1 MRQNTDLLVVET
13 NLGTRLVTGY
23 ASVKII
29 SRTNRGDSNMATC
42 FGAVRPLGQLRVFNI
57 IVCNVRKQQVCNRN
71 YTKRARKKKRTIQE
85 EGKLDIGGILSGSG
99 ASWSASSG
107 NKLVPGNDTTTNK
120 SLQDTAVKGWQSS
133 KERTSLL
140 RKGEKRWAQNFKFL

>member
-1 MRQNTDLLVVET
+1 MRQNTDLLVVEA

-29 SRTNRGDSNMATC
+29 SRTIRGDSNMATC

-99 ASWSASSG
+99 ASPG
-107 NKLVPGNDTTTNK
+107 NKLVPGSDTTTNK

-140 RKGEKRWAQNFKFL
+140 RKGEKRWAQNFKLL